1 VTRHP
6 YHSVANVLV
15 LQGANRVVH
24 HRRNERIGGEHWSQG
39 TTSHSRLDSFLT
51 HVLQIANIYAR
62 NKEGASDSR
71 HALFRRRANQLKK
84 ATSDA
89 NKET

>member
-1 VTRHP
+1 VSTGAKVP
-6 YHSVANVLV
+6 PDTPAYPCLTPVA
-15 LQGANRVVH
+15 
-24 HRRNERIGGEHWSQG
+24 
-39 TTSHSRLDSFLT
+39 
-51 HVLQIANIYAR
+51 LQIGNIYAR

-84 ATSDA
+84 ATSEA